1 MGFDGHDLECISG
14 RVVMKLKGKTAV
26 VTGAGRGLGRAI
38 ALAMSREGARI
49 TVMSRTLREIEFTA
63 HKIIEQGGECL
74 VFQGDVSDPNSVASM
89 ARQTVERFSRVDV
102 MVNNAAIIGPI
113 RFLEDAD
120 FEAWEKTIDINLNGP
135 FFCARAVVP
144 FMVHQGGGKI
154 ISISSGLGQVPFPR
168 FCAYSVS
175 KAGIIQL
182 TQSLSEELKGMNVQ
196 VNAIDPGVM
205 DTSMQERIRAL
216 GPTVLGKSIHD
227 HFVEYKEKGH
237 LKDTEEVAAL
247 AVFLAS
253 NEADHLNG
261 CNGTLSDYAE
271 LGWQG

>member
-1 MGFDGHDLECISG
+1 
-14 RVVMKLKGKTAV
+14 MKLRGKTAV
-26 VTGAGRGLGRAI
+26 VTGASRGLGRAI
-38 ALAMSREGARI
+38 ALAMSKEGARLTI
-49 TVMSRTLREIEFTA
+49 MSRTLNELKFTA

-89 ARQTVERFSRVDV
+89 ARQTMERFSRVDV
-102 MVNNAAIIGPI
+102 LVNNAAVIGPT

-144 FMVHQGGGKI
+144 SMAQQGGGKI
-154 ISISSGLGQVPFPR
+154 ISISSGLGQMPFSR

-182 TQSLSEELKGMNVQ
+182 TRSLSEELKGVNVQ

-205 DTSMQERIRAL
+205 DTSMQEQIRAL
-216 GPTVLGKSIHD
+216 GPSVLRKDIYD
-227 HFVEYKEKGH
+227 HFLEYKEKGY
-237 LKDTEEVAAL
+237 LKDPAEVAAL

-253 NEADHLNG
+253 NEADHLSG
-261 CNGTLSDYAE
+261 YNGTLSDYAD
-271 LGWQG
+271 LGWKP

>member
-1 MGFDGHDLECISG
+1 
-14 RVVMKLKGKTAV
+14 MKLKGKTAV

-38 ALAMSREGARI
+38 ALAISKEGASVAI
-49 TVMSRTLREIEFTA
+49 MSRTLNELELTA

-102 MVNNAAIIGPI
+102 LVNNAAVIGPT
-113 RFLEDAD
+113 RLMEEAD
-120 FEAWEKTIDINLNGP
+120 FEAWKKTIDINLNGP

-144 FMVHQGGGKI
+144 FMARQRGGKI
-154 ISISSGLGQVPFPR
+154 ISISSGLGQMPFPR

-182 TQSLSEELKGMNVQ
+182 TRSLSEELKEMNIQ

-205 DTSMQERIRAL
+205 DTSMQEQIRAL
-216 GPTVLGKSIHD
+216 GPSVLGKSIYD
-227 HFVEYKEKGH
+227 HFVGYKDKGC
-237 LKDTEEVAAL
+237 LKDPGEVAAL

-253 NEADHLNG
+253 YEADHLSG
-261 CNGTLSDYAE
+261 YNGTLSDYAA
-271 LGWQG
+271 LGWRR